1 VRKIARTLAERFA
14 WGKRSYVMGIVN
26 VTPDS
31 FSGDGVLKSD
41 ARGAD
46 DWIARA
52 VAQAQ
57 GFVRDGADMLD
68 IGGESTRP
76 GGTPVPASDEVARV
90 VPVIRAIRAALPD
103 IALSIDT
110 FKAVTADAA
119 IEAGA
124 DIVNDVWGL
133 AADPDL
139 AAVCARRKCGVI
151 LMHNRS
157 TPQDQDLKD
166 RLLADRLGG
175 RFASAG
181 YKDLIPDVTRDL
193 RDIAQTALA
202 AGIAR
207 GNIVLDPGIG
217 FGKDTDQNRQ
227 LVNRLDAFKAL
238 GFPILAG
245 PSRKSFI
252 GYTLDLPPQDRLE
265 GTAAAVALSITRGAD
280 IVRVHDVRE
289 MARVARM
296 TDAMVRGG

>member
-1 VRKIARTLAERFA
+1 MPRKTLAERFA
-14 WGKRSYVMGIVN
+14 WGKRTYVMGIVN

-31 FSGDGVLKSD
+31 FSGDGVMK
-41 ARGAD
+41 APAGGAGIGEE
-46 DWIARA
+46 WIARA
-52 VAQAQ
+52 VSQARD
-57 GFVRDGADMLD
+57 FVRDGADILD

-76 GGTPVPASDEVARV
+76 GGSPVPASDEVARV
-90 VPVIRAIRAALPD
+90 VPPIRAIRSALPE
-103 IALSIDT
+103 IAISVDT

-139 AAVCARRKCGVI
+139 AAVCARRRCGVI

-157 TPQDQDLKD
+157 TPQDQHLK
-166 RLLADRLGG
+166 DRLGG

-217 FGKDTDQNRQ
+217 FGKDTAQNRQ

-238 GFPILAG
+238 GFPILSG

-252 GYTLDLPPQDRLE
+252 GYTLDLPPEDRLE
-265 GTAAAVALSITRGAD
+265 GTAAAVALSIARGAD
-280 IVRVHDVRE
+280 IVRVHDVRA

-296 TDAMVRGG
+296 TDAMVRG